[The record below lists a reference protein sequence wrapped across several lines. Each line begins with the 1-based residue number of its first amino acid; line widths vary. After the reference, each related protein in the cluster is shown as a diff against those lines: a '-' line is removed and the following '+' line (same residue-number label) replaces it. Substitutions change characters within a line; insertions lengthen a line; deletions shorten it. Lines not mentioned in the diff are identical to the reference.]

1 MNWVAAALVA
11 IVMST
16 AYLLDGPSE
25 HEVRVDTVEDK
36 IQKLCGENA
45 GFKMLE
51 DGSVQCYTH
60 RGAKTR
66 RVTL

>member
-11 IVMST
+11 LVICT

-25 HEVRVDTVEDK
+25 HDARVDTKEEL

-45 GFKMLE
+45 GWKLLA
-51 DGSVQCYTH
+51 DGSVQCFTH
-60 RGAKTR
+60 RGHKTKK
-66 RVTL
+66 VTL

>member
-11 IVMST
+11 LVICT

-25 HEVRVDTVEDK
+25 HDARVDTKEEL

-45 GFKMLE
+45 GWKLLA
-51 DGSVQCYTH
+51 DGSVQCFTH
-60 RGAKTR
+60 RGFKTKK
-66 RVTL
+66 VTL

>member
-1 MNWVAAALVA
+1 MNWLAAGLVALV
-11 IVMST
+11 MSA

-25 HEVRVDTVEDK
+25 HDAKVDTTEEL
-36 IQKLCGENA
+36 IQKMCGENA
-45 GFKMLE
+45 AWKLLE

-66 RVTL
+66 KVQL